1 MMLTGG
7 AERAP
12 MLCRAC
18 YGVLRFIM
26 ESGAKGCEV
35 IVSGKLRA
43 QRAKAMKF
51 KDGYMIASGQPVHD
65 FIDSAVRHVLLRQ
78 GVLGIKVSTLKVRLL
93 NCANSEAG
101 CKRLSKVA
109 ACKTRDACAALF
121 SFASTTISAA
131 VEESCSEAGKV
142 MQCICCAG
150 ANHEGSRRRRQGRTQ
165 EAHA

>member
-1 MMLTGG
+1 MMRTGG

-93 NCANSEAG
+93 SGVSYEAS
-101 CKRLSKVA
+101 CKGFQEPFRCVWADIS
-109 ACKTRDACAALF
+109 DATGEILL
-121 SFASTTISAA
+121 
-131 VEESCSEAGKV
+131 
-142 MQCICCAG
+142 QCCAFQ
-150 ANHEGSRRRRQGRTQ
+150 RWLLVRQGMLALLCFLLQ
-165 EAHA
+165 AQQSVLLWGSHALRQAG